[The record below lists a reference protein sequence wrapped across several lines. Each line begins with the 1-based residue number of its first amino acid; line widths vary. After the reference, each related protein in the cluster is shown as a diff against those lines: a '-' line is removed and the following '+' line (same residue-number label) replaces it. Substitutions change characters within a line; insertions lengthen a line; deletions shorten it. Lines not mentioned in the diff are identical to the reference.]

1 MERSGLPHEETCL
14 LIGCWPGTRSRR
26 MVLIGCWPGTQITE
40 AGSDWLLAWY
50 PDHGGWGMRLVV
62 LAGTGQ
68 LSGGCVDVIGLG
80 LRLSLSPSES

>member
-1 MERSGLPHEETCL
+1 MIL
-14 LIGCWPGTRSRR
+14 TRS
-26 MVLIGCWPGTQITE
+26 IITE
-40 AGSDWLLAWY
+40 DKDGALRSASRGDVPSDWLLAWY